1 MTKIVIDNAI
11 PFVNGVF
18 EPYAEVVYKEGKD
31 ICHEDLV
38 DANALVIRTRTKC
51 DEALLAGTSVKLIA
65 TNTIGTENID
75 SEYCKS
81 AGIFLQNAT
90 GSTAGAVMNYVFSA
104 LYGVASRKAIKL
116 TGATLG
122 IVGVGMI
129 GARVE
134 RMALSLGFKIL
145 RYDPLRAAEEGPGQ
159 FCSLEELLENSN
171 VVTMHMP
178 LNDNTRKMAGEE
190 FFSHIRPG
198 TIFINTSKG
207 ELVDDAALKKALPN
221 LGAVIIDVWNNEPD
235 VDLELLDM
243 VDIATP
249 HISGYSYQSKQRSSA
264 AAVRSV
270 ARFFGFE
277 ELYGFFPQTDVKDL
291 EAVRLEFAGKTQG
304 QIASLFQYNYPV
316 FTDDF
321 MFRMN
326 PADFEKLRAE
336 YRYRREF
343 FAD

>member
-18 EPYAEVVYKEGKD
+18 EPYADVIYKEGRE

-38 DANALVIRTRTKC
+38 DADALVIRTRTRC
-51 DEALLAGTSVKLIA
+51 DEQLLAGTNVKLIA
-65 TNTIGTENID
+65 TNTIGTENVD
-75 SEYCKS
+75 SEYCKN
-81 AGIFLQNAT
+81 AGIFLQNAA

-116 TGATLG
+116 SGATLG
-122 IVGVGMI
+122 IVGVGMV
-129 GARVE
+129 GSRVE
-134 RMALSLGFKIL
+134 RMALALGFKIL
-145 RYDPLRAAEEGPGQ
+145 RYDPWREAAEGPSQ
-159 FCSLEELLENSN
+159 FCSLDELLENSN
-171 VVTMHMP
+171 VVTLHMP
-178 LNDNTRKMAGEE
+178 LNDSTRGLAGEE
-190 FFSHIRPG
+190 FFSKMRPG
-198 TIFINTSKG
+198 TVFINTSKG
-207 ELVDDAALKKALPN
+207 ELVDEDALKKALPM
-221 LGAVIIDVWNNEPD
+221 LGAVIIDVWNNEPNI
-235 VDLELLDM
+235 DLDLLDM

-249 HISGYSYQSKQRSSA
+249 HISGYSYQSKQRASA

-277 ELYGFFPQTDVKDL
+277 ELYGFFPETDVKDL

-321 MFRMN
+321 MLRMN
-326 PADFEKLRAE
+326 PGDFERIRSE